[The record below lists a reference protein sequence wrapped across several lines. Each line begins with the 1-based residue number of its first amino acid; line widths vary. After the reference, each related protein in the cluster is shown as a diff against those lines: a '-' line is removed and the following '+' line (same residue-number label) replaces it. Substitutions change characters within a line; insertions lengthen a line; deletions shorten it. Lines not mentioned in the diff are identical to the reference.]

1 MVYKWELQIPKLM
14 PELKRRAYL
23 YLPACYDEQPDARF
37 PVMYMFDGHNVF
49 FDEDATYGKSWGIGW
64 RNTARSPVKTRN
76 SAASAGAGARR

>member
-37 PVMYMFDGHNVF
+37 PVMYMQR
-49 FDEDATYGKSWGIGW
+49 ALSGIIPSSC
-64 RNTARSPVKTRN
+64 R
-76 SAASAGAGARR
+76 